1 MFSNCSVTIFPRGPR
16 IFASILLNFQH
27 AVDSVGPPAG
37 IQASPELGM
46 ATACISQL
54 AVRGRQS
61 HLSYQC
67 RGSGFCP
74 QTWPCAQPTGHGP
87 TQDLP
92 GDSLQDNTGL
102 CPHWEEL
109 SSLRSSV
116 STGGHGK
123 KRWRNSEE
131 KLPVPGW
138 LSGGALSS
146 ENPAE
151 EGLGVEN
158 WGFGFV
164 LCAVQTVS
172 SVLWL
177 VMFCFPGNLL
187 RGPSLPKCMSLADLS
202 SVNWPRISRFFSLV
216 LPANILASFLFL
228 CHFYMVWLP

>member
-131 KLPVPGW
+131 KLPVHGW
-138 LSGGALSS
+138 LSGGVLSS